1 MKKIII
7 LLIGIFVSCSTN
19 KIDFSQF
26 ELLEL
31 QHKGYSITLDTK
43 PIDLSNTY
51 LDIENILS

>member
-7 LLIGIFVSCSTN
+7 VFIGMFMSCSTN

-31 QHKGYSITLDTK
+31 QQK
-43 PIDLSNTY
+43 
-51 LDIENILS
+51 DIQLL